1 MIQLILSRIAQS
13 ILIILAMTIIVF
25 VGLNAVGNP
34 VDTLIAP
41 NAGQAER
48 LRAIQALGLDQP
60 LWKQYLLFLGNA
72 MQGNLGLSFVSGE
85 PALQLILSRLP
96 ATIELAVIAVF
107 SALVI
112 GVPIGMLAG
121 VYPKSWLSRAIM
133 GFSVVGFSLPAFWVA
148 LMLIIVFAVQ
158 LGWLP
163 SSGRGE
169 TVSLLGIQVSYLTV
183 DGIRHL
189 ILPAISLGLYKFC
202 LVVRLVRA
210 GVMEVSQM
218 EYVKFARAKGLRM
231 RRVIFLHMLKNIMI
245 PVVTVVGLELGG
257 TIAFAV
263 VTESIFAWPGVGRLI
278 IQSIGVLDRP
288 VIIAYLMIVVVLFV
302 VLNLLTDLAY
312 AALDPRVRGR
322 TA

>member
-169 TVSLLGIQVSYLTV
+169 TVSLLGIQEASPTEQI
-183 DGIRHL
+183 G
-189 ILPAISLGLYKFC
+189 
-202 LVVRLVRA
+202 RA
-210 GVMEVSQM
+210 HV
-218 EYVKFARAKGLRM
+218 
-231 RRVIFLHMLKNIMI
+231 
-245 PVVTVVGLELGG
+245 
-257 TIAFAV
+257 
-263 VTESIFAWPGVGRLI
+263 
-278 IQSIGVLDRP
+278 
-288 VIIAYLMIVVVLFV
+288 
-302 VLNLLTDLAY
+302 
-312 AALDPRVRGR
+312 
-322 TA
+322 

>member
-48 LRAIQALGLDQP
+48 LRAIRALGLDQP

-169 TVSLLGIQVSYLTV
+169 TVSLLGIQVSFLTV

>member
-1 MIQLILSRIAQS
+1 
-13 ILIILAMTIIVF
+13 
-25 VGLNAVGNP
+25 
-34 VDTLIAP
+34 
-41 NAGQAER
+41 
-48 LRAIQALGLDQP
+48 
-60 LWKQYLLFLGNA
+60 
-72 MQGNLGLSFVSGE
+72 LGLSFVSGE

-169 TVSLLGIQVSYLTV
+169 TVSLLGIQVSFLTV

>member
-169 TVSLLGIQVSYLTV
+169 TVSLLGIQVSFLTV